1 MYNTIKKWRVK
12 MKIAAIQLCSALEPE
27 LNITKIQSFIEM
39 AKVQEPNLEAVFLP
53 ELFYSM
59 SDGTEASPFL
69 VEKGNEHY
77 LAIQNLAV
85 KNNVYLI
92 GGTAATVD
100 PNSEKALNRTS
111 NFDPKGIELENYD
124 KMHLFSV
131 DLSRHKSNTVI
142 DEGIVYQCGNEPKLL
157 QLTSDWK
164 IGLGICFD
172 VRFPELYIH
181 YFSQGANIMTVASAF
196 TVPTGKAHWEILVK
210 ARAIE
215 NQSYVIAVDQWGNHN
230 SKIKTYGHSMIVS
243 PWGEVIAN
251 AGEGEGYI
259 LADLQLDEVE
269 KVKSRLDVRPKLTT
283 I

>member
-1 MYNTIKKWRVK
+1 
-12 MKIAAIQLCSALEPE
+12 MKIAAIQLCSALEPKT
-27 LNITKIQSFIEM
+27 NIQKIQQFIEM
-39 AKVQEPNLEAVFLP
+39 AKDQEPKLEAVFLP
-53 ELFYSM
+53 EVFYSM
-59 SDGTEASPFL
+59 SDGTKATPYL

-77 LAIQNLAV
+77 KAIQSLAIEN
-85 KNNVYLI
+85 KVYLI

-100 PNSEKALNRTS
+100 PNGEKVLNRTY
-111 NFDPKGIELENYD
+111 NFDPKGVELVSYD

-157 QLTSDWK
+157 ELNKDWK
-164 IGLGICFD
+164 VGLGVCFD
-172 VRFPELYIH
+172 LRFPELYRH

-196 TVPTGKAHWEILVK
+196 TIPTGKAHWETLVR

-215 NQSYVIAVDQWGNHN
+215 NQSYVIAVGQWGNHN
-230 SKIKTYGHSMIVS
+230 SKIKTFGHSMIVS

-259 LADLQLDEVE
+259 LADLEIDQVE
-269 KVKSRLDVRPKLTT
+269 KVKNRLDVRPKLTN
-283 I
+283 IL

>member
-12 MKIAAIQLCSALEPE
+12 MKIAAIQLCSALEPDK
-27 LNITKIQSFIEM
+27 NITKIQNLIEM

-53 ELFYSM
+53 ELFYSLN
-59 SDGTEASPFL
+59 DGTLATAYL
-69 VEKGNEHY
+69 VEKDNEHY
-77 LAIQNLAV
+77 KAIQNLAI

-100 PNSEKALNRTS
+100 PNSEKVLNRTY
-111 NFDPKGIELENYD
+111 NFSPLGIELENYD

-142 DEGIVYQCGNEPKLL
+142 DEGVVFQCGNEPKLL
-157 QLTSDWK
+157 ELDKEWK

-172 VRFPELYIH
+172 LRFPELYRH

-196 TVPTGKAHWEILVK
+196 TVPTGIAHWETLVK

-215 NQSYVIAVDQWGNHN
+215 NQSYVVAADQWGNHN
-230 SKIKTYGHSMIVS
+230 SKIKTFGHSMIVS

-259 LADLQLDEVE
+259 LADLQLDEID
-269 KVKSRLDVRPKLTT
+269 KVRARLDVRPKLTT